1 MNHILRGMD
10 RGQNFRFFLANTTE
24 LTKEMKEIHQMS
36 ETATAAVGRTA
47 AVSVVMA
54 SMMKNLKDKITV
66 QIQGDGPAG
75 RLILVAASTGAV
87 KATVDHPEVELPLK
101 DTGKLDVGGYI
112 GREGQMLIIRDL
124 GLKEPY
130 IGRSPLVSGEI
141 AEDFTYYFATSEQQ
155 PSVVNLGV
163 YFNEEGEIQA
173 AGGIVIQTMPNIS
186 EDVLIKL
193 EADVA
198 QMPQF
203 TEVARKTED
212 PKERLALLL
221 PSFELDLMDEMPVF
235 WECDCSRERM
245 EQALIALGR
254 EELSQLASE
263 EETMQ
268 MHCHFCNTDYSFSK
282 TELEKLSQETN
293 G

>member
-24 LTKEMKEIHQMS
+24 LTKEMKKIHNMS
-36 ETATAAVGRTA
+36 ETATAAMGRTA
-47 AVSVVMA
+47 AVSAVMA
-54 SMMKNLKDKITV
+54 SMMKSFKDKITV
-66 QIQGDGPAG
+66 QIQGEGPAG
-75 RLILVAASTGAV
+75 RLILVASSTGAI

-101 DTGKLDVGGYI
+101 ENGKLDVGGYV
-112 GREGQMLIIRDL
+112 GHQGQMIIIRDL

-130 IGRSPLVSGEI
+130 VGRSPLVSGEI

-163 YFNEEGEIQA
+163 YFNEKGQVET
-173 AGGIVIQTMPNIS
+173 AGGIVIQTMPNIA
-186 EDVLIKL
+186 EDVLIQL

-198 QMPQF
+198 KMPQF
-203 TEVARKTED
+203 TEVARDIQD
-212 PKERLALLL
+212 PKERLAALL

-254 EELSQLASE
+254 EELSQLAGE
-263 EETMQ
+263 EETVQ
-268 MHCHFCNTDYSFSK
+268 MHCHFCNTHYAF
-282 TELEKLSQETN
+282 EKEDLDKLIQETN